1 MITYD
6 LMMTMILIGFQ
17 KDFLPFSEDVFLIFF
32 HVGKSKA
39 NERRNVERTRLL
51 IRFIDETGKNE
62 IVLFWKVRLSIY
74 FSENFSLFR
83 VWFFSKMI
91 HTILKWR
98 KQTNPKSKISYF
110 CDPMKGFF
118 NCKYNSTSNICNI
131 HFQTFWTARFACAG
145 AGTVSLSNNILG
157 DSICF
162 RQTCLKVV
170 NGHLVIK

>member
-91 HTILKWR
+91 HTIWKWR
-98 KQTNPKSKISYF
+98 KQTNQTIQKAKFPTFVIPWKVF
-110 CDPMKGFF
+110 
-118 NCKYNSTSNICNI
+118 STANTIRRPI
-131 HFQTFWTARFACAG
+131 FAIYTFRHFG
-145 AGTVSLSNNILG
+145 LHVL
-157 DSICF
+157 
-162 RQTCLKVV
+162 
-170 NGHLVIK
+170 LVLVQGL